1 MKDNNIEEL
10 LREAKPVVKDDP
22 AFLMETRRLMEQ
34 VEGIKKEVDRQH
46 KNSRIILIVT
56 LAAGLVL
63 GMLAMAVVFLFPE
76 PIHGFQNGFLA
87 NVRNFLESYKQYLF
101 FGVAALA
108 IALGVTLGS
117 GRRNSI
123 FSA

>member
-1 MKDNNIEEL
+1 MKDNNIEDL

-22 AFLMETRRLMEQ
+22 SFLMETRRRMEQ

-46 KNSRIILIVT
+46 KNMRIILVIT

-76 PIHGFQNGFLA
+76 QIQNFQEGFLA
-87 NVRNFLESYKQYLF
+87 NLRDFLFKWKKYIV

-108 IALGVTLGS
+108 IALGLVLSS
-117 GRRNSI
+117 GKKNSI
-123 FSA
+123 FA

>member
-1 MKDNNIEEL
+1 MKENNIEDI
-10 LREAKPVVKDDP
+10 LRQAKPVVKDDP
-22 AFLMETRRLMEQ
+22 AFLMETRRRMEQ

-76 PIHGFQNGFLA
+76 QIQGFQTGFLA

-101 FGVAALA
+101 LGVAALA
-108 IALGVTLGS
+108 IALGITLGS
-117 GRRNSI
+117 GRRSSI

>member
-22 AFLMETRRLMEQ
+22 AFLMETRRRMEQ

-76 PIHGFQNGFLA
+76 QVQGFQNGFLA

-108 IALGVTLGS
+108 IALGITLGT